1 MLLIADAK
9 GYRRETVNVQCP
21 RLVESETNMAPLK
34 DSVASVMHERE
45 SVATGAG
52 CKRDLCRFICW
63 LEPGVDGNSWSS
75 VLLMVLA
82 QRDTHNVL
90 QLVDWHYSR
99 SVFGITR
106 VMEFRS
112 PF

>member
-1 MLLIADAK
+1 
-9 GYRRETVNVQCP
+9 
-21 RLVESETNMAPLK
+21 MA
-34 DSVASVMHERE
+34 
-45 SVATGAG
+45 GA
-52 CKRDLCRFICW
+52 
-63 LEPGVDGNSWSS
+63 

-90 QLVDWHYSR
+90 NLSIGIYSR

>member
-9 GYRRETVNVQCP
+9 GYRRETFNVQCP
-21 RLVESETNMAPLK
+21 TLVESETNMAPLK
-34 DSVASVMHERE
+34 DSLASVMRECE

-52 CKRDLCRFICW
+52 CKRDFCRFPRW
-63 LEPGVDGNSWSS
+63 LELAWTAMAGA

-90 QLVDWHYSR
+90 NLSIGIYSR